1 MFLGED
7 ESGTERIVTQTSKA
21 ITTGAHLKITNCS
34 VYIHHGEKQLS
45 THRFTKILEVLK
57 NEESAKSDS

>member
-7 ESGTERIVTQTSKA
+7 ESGTERIVTQT
-21 ITTGAHLKITNCS
+21 TGAIAVGAYLRITNVS

-45 THRFTKILEVLK
+45 THKFTKIIKLEK
-57 NEESAKSDS
+57 ND